1 MRFRKF
7 FGALLPALAATTL
20 HAGTW
25 TPLAH
30 AAPGAINLMLLLS
43 DGTVMAAN
51 AGGTGWFRLTPDIH
65 GSYANG
71 TWTSLNPM
79 HDSRLYFSSDVL
91 TNGNVFVA
99 GGEIGTGG
107 SKSEVYD
114 PVNDTWT
121 AVPVPAGIL
130 TGDGFEDAVS
140 EILPDGNILIA
151 PVDPATN
158 GYTALFVSTSNT
170 WSVGPKLFRGNTQTE
185 RSWVKLPDDSILTAE
200 SFGSIGLTNSERYLP
215 ALKQW
220 INDSN
225 LPLPIGA
232 SNDSEQ
238 GGALLLPN
246 GHAIFLGGNGN
257 TAIYTPTG
265 NTMPG
270 TWTAGPVIPGGY
282 GVQDGPAAMMVN
294 GKMLCLVGNPTNY
307 NAPAYFFEYD
317 STANTFTQING
328 PNGLSDNIPPYEGMM
343 LDLPDGTVLY
353 SHFGRDLY
361 LYQPDGP
368 PLASGKPAISNI
380 VARADGSFT
389 LTGTG
394 LNGISEGA
402 TYGDDA
408 QMNSNYPLVRLA
420 DSAGNV
426 YYERTY
432 NWNSTSV
439 MTGNKLVT
447 VQFTNSAALPPENY
461 SLTVVA
467 NGFSSDPWNF
477 VLPPPLN
484 ISLSDGSLVLSW
496 PTNPPGFSLEFT
508 TNPATA
514 AWSTN
519 LQSPA
524 LVNGQYVVTNSMTD
538 AQMFFRLEN
547 PNLPEGPLL

>member
-1 MRFRKF
+1 MQFRKF
-7 FGALLPALAATTL
+7 FCALMAALAATTIYG
-20 HAGTW
+20 GTW

-30 AAPGAINLMLLLS
+30 PSPGTVNLMLLLS

-51 AGGTGWFRLTPDIH
+51 AGGSSWFRLTPDIH

-79 HDSRLYFSSDVL
+79 HDARLYFSSVVL

-99 GGEIGTGG
+99 GGEFGTGG

-114 PVNDTWT
+114 SVKGTWT
-121 AVPVPAGIL
+121 AIPVPTGIL
-130 TGDGFEDAVS
+130 TGSGFEDAVCD
-140 EILPDGNILIA
+140 ILPDGNVLMA
-151 PVDPATN
+151 PNDPATN
-158 GYTALFVSTSNT
+158 GNTALFITASNT
-170 WSVGPKLFRGNTQTE
+170 WSVGPKLFRGNSQEE
-185 RSWVKLPDDSILTAE
+185 RSWVKLPDDSLLTAE
-200 SFGSIGLTNSERYLP
+200 SFGSTGLTNSERYIP

-220 INDSN
+220 VNDSN

-232 SNDSEQ
+232 LNDGEQ
-238 GGALLLPN
+238 GGALLLPD

-265 NTMPG
+265 NTTPG

-282 GVQDGPAAMMVN
+282 GIQDGPAAMMVN
-294 GKMLCLVGNPTNY
+294 GKILCLAGNPTNY

-317 STANTFTQING
+317 SAANSFTQING
-328 PNGLSDNIPPYEGMM
+328 PTGLSDDIPPYEAIL

-361 LYQPDGP
+361 IYQPDGP
-368 PLASGKPAISNI
+368 PLVAGKPAISNI
-380 VARADGSFT
+380 VANVDGSFT

-408 QMNSNYPLVRLA
+408 QMNSNYPLVRLTN
-420 DSAGNV
+420 SVGNV

-439 MTGNKLVT
+439 MSGNRLAIT
-447 VQFTNSAALPPENY
+447 RFTNSAALPPGNY

-467 NGFSSDPWNF
+467 NGISSDLLNF
-477 VLPPPLN
+477 VLPPPLELK
-484 ISLSDGSLVLSW
+484 ILPSDGYVILTW
-496 PTNPPGFSLEFT
+496 PTNPPGFSLEYT
-508 TNPATA
+508 TNLASA
-514 AWSTN
+514 IWSTDSVPPI
-519 LQSPA
+519 LA
-524 LVNGQYVVTNSMTD
+524 NGVYGTTEPITN
-538 AQMFFRLEN
+538 AQMFFRL
-547 PNLPEGPLL
+547 GR